1 MILSDRTITERL
13 ERGDLKVTPLA
24 DNAVQPASVDLRLDA
39 RLLIVPEEFW
49 AVRGIAWSLASS
61 SLAARLNGWKYL
73 RTLLGGLEGKSSLAR
88 LGLVIH
94 STAGFIDPGF
104 RGNIT
109 LELSN
114 VSDRAI
120 WLQSLMPIGQISFTQ
135 MTTPAMRPYGSDGLG
150 SHYQGQTG
158 ATPSWLAR

>member
-49 AVRGIAWSLASS
+49 AVRYCLEPGQFI
-61 SLAARLNGWKYL
+61 
-73 RTLLGGLEGKSSLAR
+73 LGSTVEWVEIPADLVGRLEGKSSLAR

-135 MTTPAMRPYGSDGLG
+135 MTTPAMRPYGTDGLG

-158 ATPSWLAR
+158 ATPSWIAR